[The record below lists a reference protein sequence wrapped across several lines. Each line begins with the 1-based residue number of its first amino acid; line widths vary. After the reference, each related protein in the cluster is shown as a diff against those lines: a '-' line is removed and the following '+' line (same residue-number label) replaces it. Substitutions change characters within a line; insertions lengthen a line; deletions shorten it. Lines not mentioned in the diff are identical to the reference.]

1 MEHERKL
8 QKQHTPW
15 PLKDGS
21 TITPLEIARV
31 MGMSVSWVYT
41 QNEVCGLSADE
52 ILAIDTPRSRT
63 RHHWADGTYAPVREV
78 AAKAECPRG
87 TVYKRLAAGWKPEEA
102 IKPTGYIRSLK
113 TDEAKPAPAHDPM
126 ADPIAAETIRMK
138 LKPKPTEWLDRS
150 WDQRHMALARFWS
163 QNSKDPSTKVGA
175 VIVGR
180 DKRELCLGYN
190 GFPPGIADD
199 ERLLDRSTKYP
210 LMIHAER
217 NALDNARF
225 DTRGATLYAT
235 LAPCCGCASS
245 IVSKGIK
252 RVVCP
257 QPDLKSDVAKRHGI
271 KAALDILAEGGVT
284 VDWEDPA

>member
-1 MEHERKL
+1 MEYQRKI

-15 PLKDGS
+15 PLKDGT
-21 TITPLEIARV
+21 TISPLEIAQA
-31 MGMSVSWVYT
+31 MGMSTSWVYT
-41 QNEVCGLSADE
+41 QHEVYGLDADA
-52 ILAIDTPRSRT
+52 ILAIVTPKIRR
-63 RHHWADGTYAPVREV
+63 RHFWADGTWAPVRDV

-102 IKPTGYIRSLK
+102 IKPQGYIRSLK
-113 TDEAKPAPAHDPM
+113 TDEPKVAPSHDPM
-126 ADPIAAETIRMK
+126 AEPKVAETVRMT
-138 LKPKPTEWLDRS
+138 LKPKWSSWLSRS

-163 QNSKDPSTKVGA
+163 ENSKDPSTKVGA

-217 NALDNARF
+217 NVLDNCRF

-235 LAPCCGCASS
+235 LAPCCGCAAS
-245 IVSKGIK
+245 IVSMGIT

-257 QPDLKSDVAKRHGI
+257 EPDLRSPVAKRHGI
-271 KAALDILAEGGVT
+271 AAALAILKEGGVA
-284 VDWEDPA
+284 VDWETFP

>member
-1 MEHERKL
+1 MTEKHIK
-8 QKQHTPW
+8 KQDTPW
-15 PLKDGS
+15 PLEDGS
-21 TITPLEIARV
+21 TITPFQIAQIKD
-31 MGMSVSWVYT
+31 MSVAWVLT
-41 QNEVCGLSADE
+41 QHEVKKRTANQ
-52 ILAIDTPRSRT
+52 ILDIETPKKRR
-63 RHHWADGTYAPVREV
+63 RHYWADGTYAPVREV
-78 AAKAECPRG
+78 AARAAEG
-87 TVYKRLAAGWKPEEA
+87 VQQNLVYSRLAEGWTPEDA
-102 IKPTGYIRSLK
+102 IQPIGYVRPVK
-113 TDEAKPAPAHDPM
+113 REEPARDPM
-126 ADPIAAETIRMK
+126 ADPVVAETLRMP
-138 LKPKPTEWLDRS
+138 LKPKWGAWLSRS

-163 QNSKDPSTKVGA
+163 ENSKDPSTKVGA

-180 DKRELCLGYN
+180 DKREVCLGYN

-225 DTRGATLYAT
+225 DTQGATLYAT

-257 QPDLKSDVAKRHGI
+257 KPDLKSDLAKRHGI
-271 KAALDILAEGGVT
+271 KDALAILEEGGVT
-284 VDWEDPA
+284 VEWEVLA